1 MDVEDK
7 VEDKIDGRL
16 IRPFINA
23 TLNVLKTM
31 AFTEALASE
40 PYMKNKETANGD
52 VSGVI
57 GMTGDHNGSLS
68 VSFPENIILAV
79 VSNMFGEEMK
89 VVDDEIRDAV
99 GEITNM
105 ISGQARQELELVDV
119 SLDAAIPTVISGK
132 NHTIKHISSYPI
144 VAVDFVVGEG
154 EFSSEIKDKFT
165 IEICLES

>member
-1 MDVEDK
+1 MDVQ
-7 VEDKIDGRL
+7 DKIDVSLVG
-16 IRPFINA
+16 PFINA

-31 AFTEALASE
+31 AFTQANASD
-40 PYMKNKETANGD
+40 PYLKNKETANGD

-68 VSFPENIILAV
+68 VSFPEEMILAI
-79 VSNMFGEEMK
+79 VSNMFGEEMTK
-89 VVDDEIRDAV
+89 VNDEIRDAV

-105 ISGQARQELELVDV
+105 ISGQARQELERIGV

-144 VAVDFVVGEG
+144 VAVDFTIEKG
-154 EFSSEIKDKFT
+154 EFSSESDEKFT

>member
-1 MDVEDK
+1 MDVQ
-7 VEDKIDGRL
+7 DKIDVRL
-16 IRPFINA
+16 IDPFINA

-31 AFTEALASE
+31 AFTDASASG
-40 PYMKNKETANGD
+40 PYLKNKETANGD

-68 VSFPENIILAV
+68 VSFPEEMILGI
-79 VSNMFGEEMK
+79 VSNMFGEEMTK
-89 VVDDEIRDAV
+89 VNDEIRDAV

-105 ISGQARQELELVDV
+105 ISGQARQELEQIGV

-144 VAVDFVVGEG
+144 VAVDFAIEKG
-154 EFSSEIKDKFT
+154 EFSRISDEKFT